1 MQEDIV
7 TIVPGLAALWEAIQL
22 NLRLMSFPNQIAQIA
37 AILVCM
43 VAAWMI
49 ARWFGPKFE
58 AWLRGLT
65 GLQKWQLRWL
75 VILRNRMQLIVFSV
89 FSWLAAAGF
98 SAVYL
103 YTSRRYLVTL
113 AATIATAW
121 LFIRIAAQLI
131 KNRLLR
137 RIVIWGLTIYAT
149 LYYVGLHHAAMQFL
163 DALAIEFGDFRIS
176 VLAVLKAVLV
186 TGVLFF
192 GARTIAG
199 GASRKISANED
210 ISPTMRV
217 LTVKVLQV
225 ALYSAAFFMGLKAVG
240 FDLTGLAVLSGAIG
254 VGLGFGLQKVV
265 SNLVSGVIILL
276 DKSVKPGDVI
286 SLGDTFGWIEAL
298 GARYVSVV
306 TRDGKEYLIP
316 NEDLIT
322 GQVVNWS
329 HSNEYVRID
338 LFFGTAYGDDPHLVR
353 KVAVEAAGSVSRV
366 LRSHKAVCHITGFGD
381 SSVDYILRFWIRDPA
396 EGLTNVRGAV
406 YLALWDAF
414 KANGISIPFPQREVK
429 MLENA
434 AAGDMGPDMIGAA
447 AKPQRKAGTNRQS

>member
-1 MQEDIV
+1 VDNEFKSLVEAFKALHDGLFSSFNTLVLPSRINQVVLVVACLLGAWVAQRIV
-7 TIVPGLAALWEAIQL
+7 GPRLHGWMREREGWPKWRLRALLMIHR
-22 NLRLMSFPNQIAQIA
+22 RL
-37 AILVCM
+37 
-43 VAAWMI
+43 
-49 ARWFGPKFE
+49 
-58 AWLRGLT
+58 
-65 GLQKWQLRWL
+65 
-75 VILRNRMQLIVFSV
+75 QLIFFVLFTWAS
-89 FSWLAAAGF
+89 AGVISMMTPF
-98 SAVYL
+98 PSQ
-103 YTSRRYLVTL
+103 RYLVTL
-113 AATIATAW
+113 AATIATAM
-121 LFIRIAAQLI
+121 LLVTLATRLI
-131 KNRLLR
+131 KNGLLR
-137 RIVIWGLTIYAT
+137 RVLTWGLWIYVT
-149 LYYVGLHHAAMQFL
+149 LYYLGLVRIFSAFL
-163 DALAIEFGDFRIS
+163 DRVAIEVGNFRLSMLTVINALVVVAALWTLARFLTQIS
-176 VLAVLKAVLV
+176 
-186 TGVLFF
+186 TQ
-192 GARTIAG
+192 
-199 GASRKISANED
+199 KIQGNRD
-210 ISPTMRV
+210 ISPSMQV
-217 LTVKVLQV
+217 LAVKVLQIGLYGA
-225 ALYSAAFFMGLKAVG
+225 ALFIGMKAVG

-353 KVAVEAAGSVSRV
+353 KVAVEAAYSVNRV
-366 LRSHKAVCHITGFGD
+366 LRSHNAVCHITGFGD

-414 KANGISIPFPQREVK
+414 KANGISIPFPQREVT
-429 MLENA
+429 MLSGAKASEGPAGQDEANA
-434 AAGDMGPDMIGAA
+434 SQATRGFMG
-447 AKPQRKAGTNRQS
+447 GT